1 MCSAAGTW
9 AGVSSTCVTLSC
21 LRGGGDDDEWAG
33 MFKNSRDGMG
43 GMEMTLNDS
52 ADKLE
57 GINNTRSFASVGVE
71 SGLTSGGVT
80 LSKRCCRV
88 EEAVGK
94 AGADVP
100 SETEVESSRTNTS
113 GCCINV
119 NPDGDD
125 GEQGGIV

>member
-1 MCSAAGTW
+1 
-9 AGVSSTCVTLSC
+9 
-21 LRGGGDDDEWAG
+21 
-33 MFKNSRDGMG
+33 MG

-100 SETEVESSRTNTS
+100 SETEVESSCTNTS

-125 GEQGGIV
+125 GEWGGIV